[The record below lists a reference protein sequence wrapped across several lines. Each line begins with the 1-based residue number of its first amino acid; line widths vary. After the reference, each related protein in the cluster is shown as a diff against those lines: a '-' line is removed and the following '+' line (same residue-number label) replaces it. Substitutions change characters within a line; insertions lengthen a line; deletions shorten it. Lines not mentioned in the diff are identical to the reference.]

1 MNVNAEIEQQL
12 QSFGQLLKTRPSCT
26 ASVVEQLKTDVVQR
40 SIQSAASLSRRRS
53 FIGALSV
60 AGCVLLMVGGLVFNA
75 FVTSKAFAQ
84 VRTAVQEMQSAV
96 IKYENKSKP
105 ELNMKIYL
113 LKSGEFRQ
121 EYEEGLVRIFS
132 PQEKR
137 FMAMEAKSKTAWFS
151 TENEGAD
158 AWDPIR
164 RILDAEKSAVRKLGT
179 RERDGVALAG
189 FLLSLESDP
198 VRVEL
203 WTDPGTHLPVE
214 LVESPSKPGDP
225 RVLHRSSTMTF
236 EFNKEIPGA
245 LFGMKP
251 PGSFRLVKDGPLHPS
266 PTPRH
271 IDVRKIL
278 LKPGVGVG
286 ELIWGA
292 DLSAVVAMFGPPSEV
307 RYRYTTDDGK
317 LSSSMKPDGVSIDDF
332 SMIYRD
338 LGLTL
343 KLEEDSGLF
352 TITGEGENRNFGTNE
367 FRGRTAEGI
376 ALGATLKE
384 VVEAYGKPSGS
395 RGPTESPFAV
405 IYEDRGVVFGI
416 LDGRVAVISIMAVK

>member
-1 MNVNAEIEQQL
+1 MNANADIEQKL
-12 QSFGQLLKTRPSCT
+12 QAFGQLLKTRPSCT
-26 ASVVEQLKTDVVQR
+26 DSVVEQLKADVVQR
-40 SIQSAASLSRRRS
+40 SIQSAASLGRRRS
-53 FIGALSV
+53 FIGALSI
-60 AGCVLLMVGGLVFNA
+60 AGCILLMLGGFAFNA

-84 VRTAVQEMQSAV
+84 VRTAVQEMQSVV
-96 IKYENKSKP
+96 IKYENKGQP

-121 EYEEGLVRIFS
+121 EYEGGLVRVFS

-164 RILDAEKSAVRKLGT
+164 RILGAEKSAVRKLGT
-179 RERDGVALAG
+179 RVRDGVALAG

-203 WTDPGTHLPVE
+203 WTDPDTHLPVE
-214 LVESPSKPGDP
+214 LVESPSKPGDL
-225 RVLHRSSTMTF
+225 RVLHRNSTMTF

-251 PGSFRLVKDGPLHPS
+251 PQSFRLVENGPLHPS
-266 PTPRH
+266 STQRH
-271 IDVRKIL
+271 IDVEKML

-286 ELIWGA
+286 ELTWGA
-292 DLSAVVAMFGPPSEV
+292 DLSAVVAMFGPPSEI

-317 LSSSMKPDGVSIDDF
+317 LSSSTKPDGVPIDDF
-332 SMIYRD
+332 SVIYSAF
-338 LGLTL
+338 GLTL
-343 KLEEDSGLF
+343 KLKEDSGLF
-352 TITGEGENRNFGTNE
+352 AITGEGENRNFGTNG
-367 FRGRTAEGI
+367 FRGRTTEDI
-376 ALGATLKE
+376 SLGATLQE

-395 RGPTESPFAV
+395 KGPADSPFAV
-405 IYEDRGVVFGI
+405 IYEDKGVVFGI
-416 LDGRVAVISIMAVK
+416 MDGRVAVVSVMAVN